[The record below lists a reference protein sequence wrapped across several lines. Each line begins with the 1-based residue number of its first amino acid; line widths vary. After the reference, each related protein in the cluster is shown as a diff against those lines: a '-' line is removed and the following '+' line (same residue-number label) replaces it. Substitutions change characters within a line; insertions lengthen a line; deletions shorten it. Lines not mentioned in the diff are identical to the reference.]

1 MTNNQRNKC
10 HAIIHSAAVAAAAGN
25 AVPVPGLGIAVDMV
39 TLTAMA
45 MSLSSV
51 LGGNI
56 KEEAAKGL
64 AIAALKRTALQ
75 QPIKTV
81 VKEASKI
88 LPGLGSIVSASIA
101 ISFLE
106 ATGWALV
113 NDLENKFKSQ
123 NKLLN

>member
-10 HAIIHSAAVAAAAGN
+10 HAIIHSAAVADAAGN
-25 AVPVPGLGIAVDMV
+25 AVPVPGLGIAVDTV
-39 TLTAMA
+39 ALTTMA
-45 MSLSSV
+45 MSLAGV
-51 LGGNI
+51 FGGNI

-81 VKEASKI
+81 VKEASKFV
-88 LPGLGSIVSASIA
+88 PWFGSVVAAGLSASFI
-101 ISFLE
+101 E
-106 ATGWALV
+106 AAGWALV